1 MQVIPADF
9 GPVLNEGMRR
19 GWLANGGLK
28 SKCVPR
34 PTDSDR
40 CPGVC
45 TVCFDKGPGELE
57 FTSIAKV
64 VQELGAL
71 CLVVIN
77 NCTRDC
83 DDLIAGHYRYL
94 TMSICLPISR
104 P

>member
-9 GPVLNEGMRR
+9 GPVFNEGMRR
-19 GWLANGGLK
+19 GWLANGGLNLK

-45 TVCFDKGPGELE
+45 TVCFDSGELE
-57 FTSIAKV
+57 ITSIAKV

-77 NCTRDC
+77 NVHATVT
-83 DDLIAGHYRYL
+83 I
-94 TMSICLPISR
+94 
-104 P
+104 